1 MAETGS
7 RKNTRGEGT
16 KRKYTKP
23 KDMSYLNR
31 NLEKAR
37 AKSPI
42 MQAQKAEQS
51 HEYNATTIRFMMEI
65 TPKEPL
71 DKKDVAEMERRFQ
84 HYLDTCAKYGK
95 KVSNLAAYMAIGTT
109 KDEVREWIT
118 QTKTNPERSRF
129 IKKVKEICGVYR
141 EQLMAD
147 SKVNPVTGIF
157 WQKNYDGFRDQ
168 TEITVAPTNPLDDT
182 KSTEEL
188 AKKYADAAYIDSTAT
203 EVKEISE
210 KSQKAEKVA
219 ESRRKG
225 TRKPKVKSE

>member
-1 MAETGS
+1 MAETS
-7 RKNTRGEGT
+7 RKKTGGEGT

-23 KDMSYLNR
+23 KDMSYALK

-37 AKSPI
+37 ANSPI
-42 MQAQKAEQS
+42 MRAQKAEQPP
-51 HEYNATTIRFMMEI
+51 EYNAATIQFMMEI
-65 TPKEPL
+65 TPTEPL
-71 DKKDVAEMERRFQ
+71 DKTDVTEMKRRFQ
-84 HYLDTCAKYGK
+84 HYLEVCSKYGK
-95 KVSNLAAYMAIGTT
+95 KVGNLAAYMAIGIT
-109 KDEVREWIT
+109 KEEAADWVVQE
-118 QTKTNPERSRF
+118 KSNPERCSF
-129 IKKVKEICGVYR
+129 IKRVKQMCSVYR
-141 EQLMAD
+141 EQLMSD

-168 TEITVAPTNPLDDT
+168 TEITVAPTNPLGDT

-188 AKKYADAAYIDSTAT
+188 AKKYADAAYIDTTAT

-225 TRKPKVKSE
+225 IRKPKVKSE